1 MKERED
7 LLKTKALCEKI
18 LAKDPQNVLILK
30 KLEAAKARLRIIE
43 RRITDDSSS
52 EDSSKKVE
60 KNKKDSFKT
69 GYL

>member
-7 LLKTKALCEKI
+7 LLKTKVLCEKI
-18 LAKDPQNVLILK
+18 LAKDPQNALILQ
-30 KLEAAKARLRIIE
+30 KLEAVKARLRIIE

-52 EDSSKKVE
+52 EDSSKKAE
-60 KNKKDSFKT
+60 KNKKDLFKT